1 MNPEKY
7 ETIVVMYIERVPN
20 RNSPPAVLLRES
32 YREGEQVKKRTLAN
46 LSSLPD
52 DVVDNMKM
60 ALKGARVSIELA
72 IPSNFEIIRSV
83 PHGHVAAILETI
95 SKLGLSKIISP
106 RSSRQKNLVIAMII
120 ARIINPKSKLATA
133 RGFNHLSCSHSLGK
147 LLNLETA
154 TEDELY
160 SALDWLLDNQAKIE
174 DKLAK
179 KHLTSGSLVLY
190 DVTSSYLEGTKCELG
205 QYGYNRDKKKASG
218 ATI

>member
-1 MNPEKY
+1 MNVEFYSLLCTHVNCYISIYRNPEKY
-7 ETIVVMYIERVPN
+7 ETIVGMYIERVPN

-60 ALKGARVSIELA
+60 VLKGAKVSIELA
-72 IPSNFEIIRSV
+72 IPSNFEIVRSV

-133 RGFNHLSCSHSLGK
+133 RGFNHLSCSHSLGQ
-147 LLNLETA
+147 LLNF
-154 TEDELY
+154 
-160 SALDWLLDNQAKIE
+160 
-174 DKLAK
+174 
-179 KHLTSGSLVLY
+179 
-190 DVTSSYLEGTKCELG
+190 
-205 QYGYNRDKKKASG
+205 
-218 ATI
+218 